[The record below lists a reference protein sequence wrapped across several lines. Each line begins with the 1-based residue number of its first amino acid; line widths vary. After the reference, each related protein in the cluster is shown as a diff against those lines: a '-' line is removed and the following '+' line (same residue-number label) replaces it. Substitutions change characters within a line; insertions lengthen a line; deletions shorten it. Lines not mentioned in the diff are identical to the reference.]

1 MKKAIIVSLLT
12 IFLFGLAT
20 YELIAVEKII
30 SNLEVMTVELQTI
43 ITDNKE
49 NVVQTETDV
58 KKVRDYWSKHEEN
71 LCLMFNHKDLSTI
84 TDTLSRLS
92 SSVTNNDYDNAI
104 IEVNLLKEYSEKNR
118 HIMGFNMQNLL

>member
-71 LCLMFNHKDLSTI
+71 LCLMFNHKDLSAV
-84 TDTLSRLS
+84 TDSLNKLKTYTYL
-92 SSVTNNDYDNAI
+92 NDYDDALT
-104 IEVNLLKEYSEKNR
+104 ELYLLQNFAYKAD
-118 HIMGFNMQNLL
+118 HIMGFNIHNIF

>member
-1 MKKAIIVSLLT
+1 MKKAIIVSILT
-12 IFLFGLAT
+12 IFLLGLAT